1 MIEHD
6 LALCY
11 GVIIPVETEREIEK
25 SLSEDALDDF
35 ADLYSRCIN
44 SWIGD
49 DYFVGIINSFA
60 EQEDFVYSVSDFVL
74 PSEEDENVIEF
85 RNFFYKNNLERF
97 IKWEP
102 QFLLINFTF

>member
-11 GVIIPVETEREIEK
+11 GVIIPVYTKEEIEHN
-25 SLSEDALDDF
+25 LTEDALDDF
-35 ADLYSRCIN
+35 LDLYSRCIN

-49 DYFVGIINSFA
+49 YYFVGIINDLE
-60 EQEDFVYSVSDFVL
+60 EQEDFVYSISDFL
-74 PSEEDENVIEF
+74 PPTEKDKVVIEF
-85 RNFFYKNNLERF
+85 RDFFYKNNINRF

-102 QFLLINFTF
+102 QFLLINFNF